1 MSRCK
6 DTNFFSEIG
15 TFFQKSDNRA
25 LQTILTAV
33 RAMKLTDGSLGLDT
47 RYNARTKT
55 SEKVLV
61 LLLLPFFGCRHV
73 SHAAADWVSR
83 WLKVG
88 YNTLYRLMRDERV
101 DWRRVLGTLAS
112 RTLDYIAANTERG
125 EGRPRCLVVDDTDI
139 AKSGM
144 RIEKI
149 GRVFSHTEHR
159 HIVGFKGLLM
169 GLSDGVSF
177 HPLDFTLHGE
187 PGKKGDQGLTAK
199 QRERRKSTTPAE
211 GTPASVRH
219 SEYTRSKVAMLIEM
233 LRRVRVRRIDFDYLL
248 IDSWFM
254 CLEVMVSV
262 LGLKGT
268 HHVLGMLKNNVN
280 KFEVG
285 GESMK
290 TGQMARHLKGDRK
303 RCRTY
308 HCEYIAV
315 DTRMGGVPVRL
326 FLCRHARQKVWKTLL
341 TTDISLSFVKAYEIY
356 AVRWSIEVCFKECK
370 QCLNLEGNQS
380 QYFNSQIA
388 HVTVCLMQYSI
399 LALAKRMDS
408 YETLGELF
416 RNTNADTVEITLYE
430 KILLALREI
439 LAEFAEYIG
448 FPDKRI
454 VQKFL
459 SDNELLQKIRHS
471 ICLNPRT

>member
-6 DTNFFSEIG
+6 DTNFFSEVG
-15 TFFQKSDNRA
+15 TFFQKSDNKA
-25 LQTILTAV
+25 LQAVLTAV
-33 RAMKLTDGSLGLDT
+33 RAMRLTDDALGLAT
-47 RYNARTKT
+47 RYNACTKT

-61 LLLLPFFGCRHV
+61 LLLLPFFGCSHV
-73 SHAAADWVSR
+73 SHVAADWVSR

-112 RTLDYIAANTERG
+112 RTLKYIAANTERG
-125 EGRPRCLVVDDTDI
+125 AGSPRCLVVDDTDI

-149 GRVFSHTEHR
+149 GRVFSHTEHS
-159 HIVGFKGLLM
+159 HIVGFKGLLV

-187 PGKKGDQGLTAK
+187 PGKRGDQGLTAK
-199 QRERRKSTTPAE
+199 QRARRKSTTPEE

-219 SEYTRSKVAMLIEM
+219 SEYTRSKIAMLIAM
-233 LRRVRVRRIDFDYLL
+233 VRRIRVRKIDFDYLL

-254 CLEVMVSV
+254 CQEVIVSV
-262 LGLKGT
+262 LGLKGR

-280 KFEVG
+280 KFEVC

-290 TGQMARHLKGDRK
+290 TGQMVSRLKGDRK
-303 RCRTY
+303 RCRKY

-315 DTRMGGVPVRL
+315 DTSMGGVPVRL
-326 FLCRHARQKVWKTLL
+326 FLCRHSGKNEWKTLL
-341 TTDISLSFVKAYEIY
+341 TTDLSLPFVRAYEIY

-370 QCLNLEGNQS
+370 QYLNLEGNQS

-399 LALAKRMDS
+399 LALAKRMGS